1 MESLIT
7 SIISKYL
14 KDYLN
19 NFKKESISMN
29 FLGGKGVIKDLDIN
43 VDAINELVF
52 QSTAPGLRFTRI
64 LVNTLSI
71 KAPIMSLKSKPII
84 VLIDHIF
91 VEISEIVEII
101 KKPKVSPS
109 TKKSVPVAYGFLDR
123 IVDALSVE
131 VNRVC
136 IAFKALGNIKTD
148 KIGPWTPPILLAE
161 LCGIRFNNTN
171 HNGAEVEL
179 DECLRVRA
187 TKRPIIF
194 VYKKLDVKYLSLY
207 LINPY
212 EWASLSESLIHKGKV
227 PNGINQTDID
237 SSSNKKY
244 VSFRILDRVP
254 FKILMCMRKRL
265 DNNFLLGIEIS
276 IVLESVK
283 ITLHQDL
290 FSIIFHFVI
299 GLFYCLFRDDVIEEV
314 YGPDP
319 HNECTPQ
326 QLASLA
332 IKQSLSSLSPMPPTM
347 IHYNSTI
354 SKEQFEEEELASLE
368 QVELEMGGAGA
379 TIADE
384 REDWQRSS
392 LDSDIDPPH
401 CRVVIAFQADQ
412 ILLTIPLDDILLPK
426 KSQKENQKE
435 NANENYKSSKLLN
448 GIVLN
453 VSALC
458 VNTIWPEHASN
469 TESVLQI
476 STNQISINDYFG
488 VQRSSLFRFK
498 DPLDSKGIP
507 VFINLLPRG
516 IKEQS
521 SHDFESVPGICFIY
535 KKENNWPPPPIGRG
549 LSIKEEMCVCEVEIT
564 LKIDILD
571 SLVSYIYGAI
581 DARWAS
587 GEWGIND
594 MKMFKMHNTVLSG
607 ESVFVINGA
616 EIIIYPGIMNEK
628 KDNPILFPAQL
639 IIDIGLISL
648 ISKSSLDINF
658 LSPMLGTNKNKNN
671 LSPLSPCQEDED
683 ESFPFKSSDLC
694 NALKYSKP
702 INGVNLISKR
712 FEAVIS
718 EVIISIGTNK
728 IEKIGLN
735 QHEQYH
741 QNNANEAPPRRN
753 IVKPFSLTL
762 FNSLD
767 PHPFRHAIIPTS
779 SLTKTPYNREYYW
792 SPNNNTIK
800 TNYIGVDNISIEI
813 SLLDLVKISQT
824 VEAFNDRI
832 DNCNALKW
840 INKNDANNSNVSFS
854 KDEDITILEKELNLN
869 SDYIDS
875 PNANVIEKEFPSKLF
890 ILRLRNI
897 QLLIVKDEDDLVGIK
912 SEKKN
917 SIPTFKYSNSNANL
931 GNMDGKVEKKGP
943 ECILG
948 LSIKHVT
955 LILEKVTKDQHKHDL
970 DRTILINSSSD
981 FVLKG
986 ICCGVAITVCD
997 RPFIIF
1003 NSDNMLN
1010 SMEAMSSSIDFIPLQ
1025 WLSNNHVI
1033 SFRYEYNEEKND
1045 ANSPMYQE
1053 SSPRK
1058 EFSDSQSH
1066 TDFKDI
1072 LNTLDSTAI
1081 LEVKFYKDAKIISNV
1096 VQLEIL
1102 SNRMIYELLCGF
1114 GSINLNPD
1122 YWWQD
1127 SIFGYIE
1134 NCLDRLVGGDARN
1147 GVIVPVTKAQIDRV
1161 SKRGD
1166 DPILLIIRSNY
1177 IFDIVQVNIIQLSSK
1192 SGYQSL
1198 ITRLSNV
1205 NIIGRIRTGEFSLL
1219 KFKSEL
1225 NLQLLIYTG
1234 CQGNHIDDPI
1244 ESEICNS
1251 FSLNGEFIKVG
1262 SDPIEIR
1269 SSFGVGDINSSL
1281 SVSNFDNA
1289 RNIIEKG
1296 AFSLASVQRLIYN
1309 FWTIVESS
1317 TTIPVF
1323 KDGLKQNINNE
1334 FPENRNNSSKFDV
1347 LLDVLRSPSDVISS
1361 YAITKSIL
1369 TSKKLSILSDE
1380 EEKNENLIETCSNNE
1395 DEVNEHEKS
1404 WHTMTAGRVQS
1415 QLDLSNEIS
1424 AGLGIAYRDLKNTER
1439 IWCESTNDLSSSL
1452 SGILHVCN
1460 ELEQLFD
1467 HIRQCALLAVSQS
1480 SIYCGWIRKTG
1491 SFNKKKK
1498 STPSS
1503 KCWAVLTSHGSIYF
1517 MSQPYSR
1524 SIDMELSLDE
1534 VNAVV
1539 VDPDDNFKIAN
1550 GVKNSLTTCI
1560 HIIDEDNKIIFID
1573 ALTLNEK
1580 VAWLEV
1586 LSPWFVGIKGV
1597 VNSTDVKIRDKKPR
1611 LSMTKGIMNVFKSK
1625 KDKSDVKIDKTS
1637 IISSVNIV
1645 GEVAHNEKDIDGD
1658 SVSSTESF
1666 NLDRHSFEKTSN
1678 PSDEIIKEIDH
1689 LQIPLNHCISR
1700 IKEARNNSKE
1710 SFSEITLLLESTLE
1724 NIGKSIMG
1732 TSSMKIISHEVC

>member
-1 MESLIT
+1 
-7 SIISKYL
+7 
-14 KDYLN
+14 
-19 NFKKESISMN
+19 MN

-52 QSTAPGLRFTRI
+52 QSSAPGLRFTRI

-71 KAPIMSLKSKPII
+71 KAPIMSLKSKPIV
-84 VLIDHIF
+84 VLIDQIF

-101 KKPKVSPS
+101 KKPKEPPNL
-109 TKKSVPVAYGFLDR
+109 KKSVPIPYGFLDR
-123 IVDALSVE
+123 VVDALSVE

-194 VYKKLDVKYLSLY
+194 VYKKLDVKSISLY

-212 EWASLSESLIHKGKV
+212 EWSSVSESLIHKGKV
-227 PNGINQTDID
+227 PNVINNTDTH
-237 SSSNKKY
+237 SSNKY
-244 VSFRILDRVP
+244 VSFQILDRVP

-276 IVLESVK
+276 IVLETVK
-283 ITLHQDL
+283 ITLRQDL
-290 FSIIFHFVI
+290 FSVIFHFVI

-332 IKQSLSSLSPMPPTM
+332 IKRSLSPLSPMPSTM

-354 SKEQFEEEELASLE
+354 SKDQFEEEELASLE

-401 CRVVIAFQADQ
+401 CRIVIVFQADE
-412 ILLTIPLDDILLPK
+412 ILLSVPLDDILLPK
-426 KSQKENQKE
+426 SSKENQKDHP
-435 NANENYKSSKLLN
+435 NCTSSKLLN
-448 GIVLN
+448 GIVIS
-453 VSALC
+453 VCGLC

-469 TESVLQI
+469 TESVLQV
-476 STNQISINDYFG
+476 TTKQISINDYFG
-488 VQRSSLFRFK
+488 VQRSSLFRFM
-498 DPLDSKGIP
+498 DPLDSKSIP

-521 SHDFESVPGICFIY
+521 SLDFESLPGTCFIF
-535 KKENNWPPPPIGRG
+535 KKENNWPPPPLGRG
-549 LSIKEEMCVCEVEIT
+549 LSVKEEMCVCEVEIT
-564 LKIDILD
+564 LKIDIID
-571 SLVSYIYGAI
+571 SLISYIYGAI
-581 DARWAS
+581 DPRWVS
-587 GEWGIND
+587 GEWGMKD
-594 MKMFKMHNTVLSG
+594 MKMFKMHDAVLSG
-607 ESVFVINGA
+607 ESVFVVNGA

-648 ISKSSLDINF
+648 ISKSSLNINF
-658 LSPMLGTNKNKNN
+658 LLPMLGSNKNKNQS
-671 LSPLSPCQEDED
+671 SPLTPCQDDQDDQD

-702 INGVNLISKR
+702 INGVNLLSKR

-718 EVIISIGTNK
+718 ELIISIGTNK
-728 IEKIGLN
+728 IEKISLN
-735 QHEQYH
+735 QHKQYH
-741 QNNANEAPPRRN
+741 QNNTAETPPRRN

-779 SLTKTPYNREYYW
+779 SLTRTPYNRDYYW
-792 SPNNNTIK
+792 PPNNNTIE

-840 INKNDANNSNVSFS
+840 LSKNDSNQYNPADSYDKDLNN
-854 KDEDITILEKELNLN
+854 LEKEVEIN
-869 SDYIDS
+869 SDFIDS
-875 PNANVIEKEFPSKLF
+875 PNDNDIEKEFPSKLS
-890 ILRLRNI
+890 ILRVRNI
-897 QLLIVKDEDDLVGIK
+897 QLLIVKDEDDLIGIK
-912 SEKKN
+912 SENKN
-917 SIPTFKYSNSNANL
+917 SIPSFNYGHSSSNQSNIEHEFKKES
-931 GNMDGKVEKKGP
+931 P

-955 LILEKVTKDQHKHDL
+955 LILEKVTKDKHNRDL
-970 DRTILINSSSD
+970 DSTVLLKSSSD

-986 ICCGVAITVCD
+986 ICSGVAITVCD
-997 RPFIIF
+997 RPFIII

-1010 SMEAMSSSIDFIPLQ
+1010 SMEAMSSSSDFIPLQ
-1025 WLSNNHVI
+1025 WLSNDQVI

-1045 ANSPMYQE
+1045 VNSPMYSE

-1058 EFSDSQSH
+1058 GFADSQSH
-1066 TDFKDI
+1066 SDFNDI

-1081 LEVKFYKDAKIISNV
+1081 LEVKFYKDSKIISNV

-1102 SNRMIYELLCGF
+1102 SNRMMYELLRGF
-1114 GSINLNPD
+1114 GSIHLNPD

-1166 DPILLIIRSNY
+1166 DPILLRIRVNS
-1177 IFDIVQVNIIQLSSK
+1177 FLDIVQVNIIPLSSK
-1192 SGYQSL
+1192 SVYQAL

-1205 NIIGRIRTGEFSLL
+1205 NIIGRIRTGEYPLL
-1219 KFKSEL
+1219 KFKSVL
-1225 NLQLLIYTG
+1225 NLQILIYTG
-1234 CQGNHIDDPI
+1234 CQGNHMDDSI

-1251 FSLNGEFIKVG
+1251 FGLNGEFIKVG
-1262 SDPIEIR
+1262 NNPIDIR
-1269 SSFGVGDINSSL
+1269 SSFVIGDIYSSL

-1296 AFSLASVQRLIYN
+1296 ALSLAAVQRLIYN

-1323 KDGLKQNINNE
+1323 KDGLKEGLQQNINNDH
-1334 FPENRNNSSKFDV
+1334 FDNRNVTSKFDV
-1347 LLDVLRSPSDVISS
+1347 LLDVLRSPADVIAS

-1369 TSKKLSILSDE
+1369 TSKKLSILSE
-1380 EEKNENLIETCSNNE
+1380 ENKNENLLEFEDLNNE
-1395 DEVNEHEKS
+1395 FEVNEHEKS
-1404 WHTMTAGRVQS
+1404 WHTMTAGRVKS

-1424 AGLGIAYRDLKNTER
+1424 SGLGIAYRDLKNMER
-1439 IWCESTNDLSSSL
+1439 LWCESTNDLSSSL

-1480 SIYCGWIRKTG
+1480 PIYCGWISRTG
-1491 SFNKKKK
+1491 SFNKKDK
-1498 STPSS
+1498 STPST
-1503 KCWAVLTSHGSIYF
+1503 KCWAALTSHGSMYF

-1534 VNAVV
+1534 VNAVIS
-1539 VDPDDNFKIAN
+1539 DPDDNFKIAN
-1550 GVKNSLTTCI
+1550 GGKNSLSTCI
-1560 HIIDEDNKIIFID
+1560 HIINGENKNIVID

-1586 LSPWFVGIKGV
+1586 LSPWFSEIKGV
-1597 VNSTDVKIRDKKPR
+1597 VNSSDLKLRDKKR

-1625 KDKSDVKIDKTS
+1625 KDKTDVKIDKTNLKSSSSSATTLSS
-1637 IISSVNIV
+1637 IAIV
-1645 GEVAHNEKDIDGD
+1645 GEDSQTAPDKDVDRD
-1658 SVSSTESF
+1658 SVSSSESY
-1666 NLDRHSFEKTSN
+1666 NLDRHSFEKPSSYS
-1678 PSDEIIKEIDH
+1678 SDEVIKEIDH

-1700 IKEARNNSKE
+1700 IKESSNNSKE
-1710 SFSEITLLLESTLE
+1710 SFSQITSLLETTLE
-1724 NIGKSIMG
+1724 NIGKSVMG
-1732 TSSMKIISHEVC
+1732 TSSMKVISHEVC